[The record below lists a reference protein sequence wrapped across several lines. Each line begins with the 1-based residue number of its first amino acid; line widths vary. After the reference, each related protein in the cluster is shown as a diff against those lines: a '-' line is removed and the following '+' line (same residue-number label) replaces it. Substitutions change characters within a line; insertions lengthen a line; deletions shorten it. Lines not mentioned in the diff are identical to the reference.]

1 MPGLVVREPAAPG
14 SRRSPSQPALLCG
27 RFSENA
33 RNAAASLIFIMY
45 RPVVYI
51 VDDDPAVRRSLS
63 LWLGFRSLATKNFDA
78 AEPFLA
84 QIDANCQGCA
94 IVDVRLGGM
103 DGLQLQ
109 KQLAARDIHMPLLF
123 LTGHG
128 DVPTARAALKA
139 GAFDFLEKP
148 VDNDRLIELVAAALA
163 KDEQRWQSSMQIE
176 RLQERMAR
184 LTVRERQV
192 MQHVVAGR
200 HNREIA
206 LEMGIS
212 ARTVEVYKARLMD
225 KLDVR
230 RIADLIRLAL
240 KSETSSS
247 ASPPREEPSAGD
259 R

>member
-1 MPGLVVREPAAPG
+1 
-14 SRRSPSQPALLCG
+14 
-27 RFSENA
+27 
-33 RNAAASLIFIMY
+33 MY

-51 VDDDPAVRRSLS
+51 VDDDEAVRRSLS
-63 LWLGFRSLATKNFDA
+63 LWLGFRSLATRCFES

-84 QIDANCQGCA
+84 QIDAGCQGCA
-94 IVDVRLGGM
+94 IIDVRLGGM

-109 KQLAARDIHMPLLF
+109 KQLTARDIRLPLLF

-163 KDEQRWQSSMQIE
+163 KDEQRWQSTAQIE
-176 RLQERMAR
+176 RLHERMAR
-184 LTVRERQV
+184 LTAREREV

-240 KSETSSS
+240 KSEANTSVPQPRDAP
-247 ASPPREEPSAGD
+247 ASD
-259 R
+259 RG

>member
-1 MPGLVVREPAAPG
+1 
-14 SRRSPSQPALLCG
+14 
-27 RFSENA
+27 
-33 RNAAASLIFIMY
+33 MY

-51 VDDDPAVRRSLS
+51 VDDDPAVRKSLA
-63 LWLGFRSLATKNFDA
+63 LWLGFRSLATRDFES

-84 QIDANCQGCA
+84 AIDATCQGCA

-109 KQLAARDIHMPLLF
+109 RQLAARQIQLPLLF

-128 DVPTARAALKA
+128 DVPTARTALKA

-163 KDEQRWQSSMQIE
+163 KDEERWQGV
-176 RLQERMAR
+176 LQAERMHERIAR
-184 LTVRERQV
+184 LTAREREV
-192 MQHVVAGR
+192 MEQVVAGR

-206 LEMGIS
+206 LQMGIS

-230 RIADLIRLAL
+230 RIADLIRFAM
-240 KSETSSS
+240 KSEI
-247 ASPPREEPSAGD
+247 ASPPTARPECPASEHDQKAA

>member
-1 MPGLVVREPAAPG
+1 
-14 SRRSPSQPALLCG
+14 
-27 RFSENA
+27 
-33 RNAAASLIFIMY
+33 MY

-63 LWLGFRSLATKNFDA
+63 LWLGFRSLATRSFES

-94 IVDVRLGGM
+94 IVDVRMGGM

-109 KQLAARDIHMPLLF
+109 KQLAARDIHLPLLF

-128 DVPTARAALKA
+128 DVSTARAALKA

-148 VDNDRLIELVAAALA
+148 VDNDRLIELVTAALA
-163 KDEQRWQSSMQIE
+163 KDEERWQSAQQME
-176 RLQERMAR
+176 RVHERMAR
-184 LTVRERQV
+184 LTGREREV

-206 LEMGIS
+206 AAMGIS

-240 KSETSSS
+240 KSEADGSLTRPQDPAESDH
-247 ASPPREEPSAGD
+247 G
-259 R
+259 